1 MDQPYEIEAK
11 LAIPDASAHAALGAL
26 RALGAYRLEPAGE
39 PERQRNTYFDTA
51 DMRLAS
57 QGCGLRLRDLGGRR
71 IVTFKGA
78 AVIRGGVHERG
89 EWEQELGG
97 GEMAGVEHDL
107 ANWPAGEARSRALA
121 IAGDAP
127 IQPIVL
133 VETLRH
139 NRRALRDGRAAA
151 LLSLDEG
158 VIAAGDQT
166 LPFRELEIELLP
178 DGTRAD
184 LDELIAL
191 LHARFP
197 LAQENRSKLARG
209 LELLE
214 RSR

>member
-11 LAIPDASAHAALGAL
+11 LAILDADALAALGAL
-26 RALGAYRLEPAGE
+26 RALGAFRLEPAGE

-51 DMRLAS
+51 DMRLAN

-78 AVIRGGVHERG
+78 AAIRDGVHERG

-97 GEMAGVEHDL
+97 GELAGEDYDL
-107 ANWPAGEARSRALA
+107 ASWPAGEARSRALA
-121 IAGDAP
+121 IAGEAP
-127 IQPIVL
+127 VRPIVL

-139 NRRALRDGRAAA
+139 NRRALREGRATA

-158 VIAAGDQT
+158 VIAAGGET

-178 DGTRAD
+178 AGTRAD
-184 LDELIAL
+184 LDELSAL
-191 LHARFP
+191 LRARFP
-197 LAQENRSKLARG
+197 LAHENRSKLARG

-214 RSR
+214 RGR